1 MGRICTTLYFSYQ
14 IWPKSSEVIHY
25 GCLYSTLA
33 VYNSHDA
40 KYSLN
45 LNKKV
50 RKFSTKVQSTLE
62 SSSHHDSTPEFYKS
76 SSPSLCTLNITR
88 FTTKVPEK
96 CHWQLLL
103 ICNMMQQEQHLG
115 L

>member
-1 MGRICTTLYFSYQ
+1 
-14 IWPKSSEVIHY
+14 
-25 GCLYSTLA
+25 
-33 VYNSHDA
+33 
-40 KYSLN
+40 
-45 LNKKV
+45 
-50 RKFSTKVQSTLE
+50 
-62 SSSHHDSTPEFYKS
+62 
-76 SSPSLCTLNITR
+76 LNITR